1 MIQEME
7 WEIVNIKQQNKGAAH
22 HGCVY
27 LSKTSKSTPINI
39 FNVSGDIANELGWEG
54 KTRVNLYRAG
64 SKMFMLSPSNTG
76 LITIRKDGNR
86 LKAISWQL
94 CAELHPDVNGTEFKA
109 WVDGKNLYF
118 KAEE

>member
-7 WEIVNIKQQNKGAAH
+7 WEIVNIKQQNKAAAH

-27 LSKTSKSTPINI
+27 LSKTSKSTPINV
-39 FNVSGDIANELGWEG
+39 FNVSGDIANELGWEA
-54 KTRVNLYRAG
+54 KTRVNLYKSG
-64 SKMFMLSPSNTG
+64 SKMFMLRPSNTG

-94 CAELHPDVNGTEFKA
+94 CAELHPDVNGMEFKA
-109 WVDGKNLYF
+109 WADGKNLYF